1 MGPARIEVVMR
12 PCYARRMALRHALR
26 GRPAAALVAAI
37 TASLATA
44 ALTAP
49 APAAAFDLQGHRGAR
64 GLAPENTL
72 AAFDTAL
79 AIGVHTLELDTG
91 ITKDGVVVISH
102 DPKLNP
108 NITRDAQ
115 GRWLEATGPALV
127 SLTLAELQG
136 YDVGRLKPG
145 TRYAQTYPQQ
155 QPKDGERIPTLAALF
170 RRVAAAET
178 DGGPRVRF
186 NIETKL
192 TPLEPEATVE
202 PAAFARAVLD
212 VVRAH
217 RMESRVTIQ
226 SFDWRTLREVQRLA
240 PAVPTVCLS
249 AQRDWLDN
257 IADARWT
264 AGLALAEHGGSL
276 PKLVKAA
283 GCAVWSPFFGDLVPE
298 ALAEARQ
305 LGLKVVV
312 WTVNQPADIERM
324 LGLGVDGIISDHPER
339 VRGAMAARGM
349 PLPPPLT
356 AR

>member
-1 MGPARIEVVMR
+1 
-12 PCYARRMALRHALR
+12 MALHHALR
-26 GRPAAALVAAI
+26 GRTAAVFAAGIGTLALAAAAL
-37 TASLATA
+37 
-44 ALTAP
+44 ALP

-79 AIGVHTLELDTG
+79 ALGVHTLELDTG
-91 ITKDGVVVISH
+91 ITKDGVVVIAH
-102 DPKLNP
+102 DPRLNP
-108 NITRDAQ
+108 HITRDAQ
-115 GRWLEATGPALV
+115 GRWLEATGPAIA
-127 SLTLAELQG
+127 SLTLAELQA

-145 TRYAQTYPQQ
+145 TRYAQTYPLQ

-170 RRVAAAET
+170 ERVAAAEAN
-178 DGGPRVRF
+178 GGPRVRF

-192 TPLEPEATVE
+192 SPLEPEATAE
-202 PAAFARAVLD
+202 PAAFARALLD
-212 VVRAH
+212 VVREY
-217 RMESRVTIQ
+217 RMQTRVSIQ

-249 AQRDWLDN
+249 AQRDWLNN
-257 IADARWT
+257 IADSRWT

-283 GCAVWSPFFGDLVPE
+283 GCAVWSPYFGDLAPE

-339 VRGAMAARGM
+339 VRSAMAARGM
-349 PLPPPLT
+349 PLPPPLAVP